1 MSKKLIALDLDGTLL
16 TREKKISPRTQR
28 AVQRAIEDGHHV
40 VIATGRPFRSSVQY
54 YRELGL
60 TTPMVN
66 FNGALVHHA
75 DDAEWG
81 HHHFPMERETALKIL
96 EVCEQFRA
104 ENVIVEVKDDYY
116 LKQHDDN
123 LVRFMGEGHT
133 PLGVGHIPSLLND
146 HPTSVLIYPQRE
158 NMRELREHLSEF
170 HAGVIEHR
178 LWGAP
183 WHVIE
188 IVKAGVNKAT
198 GLQVIA
204 NHFGIAQEHV
214 IAFGDEDNDL
224 EMIEYAGHGVAMG
237 NANPMLKAIANQIT
251 DTNDNDGIAFVLEKL
266 L

>member
-16 TREKKISPRTQR
+16 NREKKISPRTKR

-54 YRELGL
+54 YKELGL
-60 TTPMVN
+60 NTPIVN

-75 DDAEWG
+75 TDANWG
-81 HHHFPMERETALKIL
+81 HHHFPMERETAFRIV
-96 EVCEQFRA
+96 EACEQFQA
-104 ENVIVEVKDDYY
+104 QNVVVEIKDDYY
-116 LKQHDDN
+116 LRQQDDN
-123 LVRFMGEGHT
+123 FIRIMGEGHQ
-133 PLGVGHIPSLLND
+133 PLGVGHIPSLLQD
-146 HPTSVLIYPQRE
+146 HPTSVLVYPHLE
-158 NMRELREHLSEF
+158 KVKELREHLSQF
-170 HAGVIEHR
+170 HADVVEHR

-188 IVKAGVNKAT
+188 VVKAGVNKAT
-198 GLQVIA
+198 GLQLIA
-204 NHFGIAQEHV
+204 KHFDIAKEHI

-237 NANPMLKAIANQIT
+237 NANPLLKAIANQIT

>member
-1 MSKKLIALDLDGTLL
+1 MTKKLIALDLDGTLL
-16 TREKKISPRTQR
+16 NREKQISPRTKR
-28 AVQRAIEDGHHV
+28 AVQRAVVEGHHV
-40 VIATGRPFRSSVQY
+40 CIATGRPFRSSVQY

-75 DDAEWG
+75 DDTTWG
-81 HHHFPMERETALKIL
+81 THHFPMERETAFRIL
-96 EVCEQFRA
+96 QVCEQFQA

-123 LVRFMGEGHT
+123 LIRFMGDGHS
-133 PLGVGHIPSLLND
+133 PLGIGNIPDLLTD
-146 HPTSVLIYPQRE
+146 HPTSVLIYPQKE
-158 NMRELREHLSEF
+158 TVHELREHLSQF
-170 HAGVIEHR
+170 HADVIEHR

-204 NHFGIAQEHV
+204 DSLGIEREHI

-224 EMIEYAGHGVAMG
+224 EMIEYAGYGVAMG
-237 NANPMLKAIANQIT
+237 NANPMLKNVANHIT